1 LISGNISI
9 AVFNKNK
16 REKMGR
22 KMKGHKKNSQPTR
35 TIGSVASLIRTNSI
49 FYILMGEYWIIN

>member
-9 AVFNKNK
+9 AVFSKNK

-22 KMKGHKKNSQPTR
+22 KKKGHKKYYKVREKQNVYDFSPHFV
-35 TIGSVASLIRTNSI
+35 IYFESL
-49 FYILMGEYWIIN
+49 